1 MAGKSRVAVFLVT
14 RRHSTDREGCW
25 FQVNPTKMGR
35 HLGAVTG
42 WYVVTD
48 ERSKLHSVICLADIA
63 DQWYQRRVQRG

>member
-1 MAGKSRVAVFLVT
+1 
-14 RRHSTDREGCW
+14 
-25 FQVNPTKMGR
+25 MGR